1 MAFFFKCDFGYQA
14 VLGKRSYRSWG
25 SRNGLPSS
33 DPFSVCAIWKVFV
46 SPGRVSASVQRPLVS
61 EHTLGTAATA
71 LRSNI
76 WTALCLSLFLPPT
89 QSLASPQSPLSMTKT
104 NLSACG
110 KAPADLILL
119 PLRPG
124 PRPAPLAPAQG
135 SQEFAWLLPA
145 TVSCSLR
152 LGIVFSRYQPLLP
165 SKAELDSPRQEGFLF
180 RVSPPSPHSH
190 RGLCSSS
197 ISYKSVQLAKTNLG
211 KCLSS

>member
-1 MAFFFKCDFGYQA
+1 MDCPQMIHLVY
-14 VLGKRSYRSWG
+14 VPSGKSLCPPGVWAPRCKDPWSQSTLWVPLPQRWG
-25 SRNGLPSS
+25 VTSELL
-33 DPFSVCAIWKVFV
+33 
-46 SPGRVSASVQRPLVS
+46 SA
-61 EHTLGTAATA
+61 
-71 LRSNI
+71 
-76 WTALCLSLFLPPT
+76 CLFLPPT

-197 ISYKSVQLAKTNLG
+197 ISYRSVQLAKTNLG